1 MEGVGDRSQA
11 QTGQLVSVDWYPDQE
26 LNLDP
31 SFRKRLLY
39 PFELSGQPTAN
50 QWFRCGFRRS

>member
-1 MEGVGDRSQA
+1 MVKRR
-11 QTGQLVSVDWYPDQE
+11 VSNRMFPGAGRQFVKDWYPDQE

-39 PFELSGQPTAN
+39 PFELSGRERLTAK
-50 QWFRCGFRRS
+50 

>member
-1 MEGVGDRSQA
+1 MRS
-11 QTGQLVSVDWYPDQE
+11 LPEWYPDQE

-39 PFELSGQPTAN
+39 PFELSGQTVVF
-50 QWFRCGFRRS
+50 QWFTTKIGGLDTPNA